1 MVMAVMVAG
10 CDAYA
15 FGVGFFGLNNIVTLA
30 AIAVERY
37 IVITA
42 KPAAAKWRI
51 TRRQARK
58 VNPSIFLLL
67 LLNCCC
73 CCHRVAAAT
82 SEDEDENISLKFL
95 LPLGCL
101 PLLLQ

>member
-1 MVMAVMVAG
+1 MAVAVVAVAG

-58 VNPSIFLLL
+58 VNPSIHPFFFFFSLTAAV
-67 LLNCCC
+67 
-73 CCHRVAAAT
+73 VAAAAAAIT
-82 SEDEDENISLKFL
+82 SDAAHSS
-95 LPLGCL
+95 
-101 PLLLQ
+101 

>member
-1 MVMAVMVAG
+1 M
-10 CDAYA
+10 YA

-58 VNPSIFLLL
+58 VRQS
-67 LLNCCC
+67 LNQDQYVHQSVSQSVIC
-73 CCHRVAAAT
+73 
-82 SEDEDENISLKFL
+82 
-95 LPLGCL
+95 
-101 PLLLQ
+101 

>member
-1 MVMAVMVAG
+1 MAVAVVAVAG

-58 VNPSIFLLL
+58 VNQSIHPFFSLTSAV
-67 LLNCCC
+67 
-73 CCHRVAAAT
+73 VAAAAAAAAIT
-82 SEDEDENISLKFL
+82 SDAAHSS
-95 LPLGCL
+95 
-101 PLLLQ
+101 

>member
-1 MVMAVMVAG
+1 MAVVVVAVAG

-58 VNPSIFLLL
+58 VNQSILLL
-67 LLNCCC
+67 LLNCGCGCC
-73 CCHRVAAAT
+73 CC
-82 SEDEDENISLKFL
+82 NNK
-95 LPLGCL
+95 
-101 PLLLQ
+101 